1 MRRSKVAFL
10 CLKPGSLESGF
21 FFVLNL
27 HFEVIRVLYRKV
39 LEVIM
44 EMLRMVYIVDEQNPL
59 PELEIPSGFALRT
72 LAKEELEEYNQLRCA
87 AGFPAWDAAE
97 FKRESGLHLPG
108 GHLVI
113 TEIATGRLVASATAE
128 NPEPERFHGLGLLG
142 WVMCH
147 PDFRGK
153 RLGYTVCLAV
163 MRLLA
168 SHGFRAFILATDN
181 GRLPAV
187 KTYLNL
193 GWQPWLTKPGMEEL
207 WHGLA
212 DAYKCSYESFR
223 PLPGTFVPPKK
234 AVLHPFD

>member
-1 MRRSKVAFL
+1 M
-10 CLKPGSLESGF
+10 GQ
-21 FFVLNL
+21 
-27 HFEVIRVLYRKV
+27 
-39 LEVIM
+39 
-44 EMLRMVYIVDEQNPL
+44 LRMVYVADEKRPL
-59 PELEIPSGFALRT
+59 PELEIAPGFALRVFGKDE
-72 LAKEELEEYNQLRCA
+72 LAEYSALRVS
-87 AGFPAWDAAE
+87 AGFDAWDEKQYDE
-97 FKRESGLHLPG
+97 FAPCLLPG